1 MVDPEVLD
9 KIKRACCPQKAIY
22 DIANYVETDVIPPI
36 NEATNTANAAAA
48 QANSAYNRATDALNT
63 ANAVAEDVSR
73 SLVDLNASGDGST
86 VTLNAPRNTGNPAT
100 APLPVADATKAGVM
114 NSATYVNL
122 QNLNTRVSSLEN
134 QTTTYV
140 VSFTND
146 NPTQDEINNAYKTA
160 YPTAPFPPIDGTT
173 VIDST
178 RQLYYRWV
186 KNGAIWLKTTGFVIS
201 QFTNETAGTIKG
213 STVAGQIQAETDGT
227 GSLVGYDQIKNDIT
241 ANATGIQ
248 TLTANLGTTNTNVT
262 NLDGRVTA
270 VEGRVNNSLI
280 ALSSKSDATGV
291 TITGTKQAGQPSE
304 TQIPVASATQSG
316 IVTPIMFN
324 QWNKEEVIKY
334 TTYNKFSW
342 DSSASFTGQFRI
354 NNYLFT
360 VRAYFS
366 SGGQTTLVID
376 DSVDDNFEV
385 NTMQYIGPNG
395 SPGSYSTSSLHY
407 IGRLPAN
414 TTLIGSTTGAPN
426 YRSYVGI
433 LFINHLDS
441 NMNVDAKAAILLSTY
456 YPTSNRSV
464 QVEIWTSNNW
474 LVEQVATGGGP
485 SIS

>member
-1 MVDPEVLD
+1 MTEKPIDPRIDEAL
-9 KIKRACCPQKAIY
+9 KKCNPQKAIY
-22 DIANYVETDVIPPI
+22 ALAEVVDQYDTQIQGAQ
-36 NEATNTANAAAA
+36 NTANAAAA

-122 QNLNTRVSSLEN
+122 QNLNTRVSSLES
-134 QTTTYV
+134 QTTTYI

-213 STVAGQIQAETDGT
+213 STTAGQIQAETDGT
-227 GSLVGYDQIKNDIT
+227 GSLVGYDQIKNDIS

-316 IVTPIMFN
+316 IVTPTMFN
-324 QWNKEEVIKY
+324 AWNSGNSGNKPTTISIFRTTQTINITDELSIVPIKINATGLAVIFKG
-334 TTYNKFSW
+334 W
-342 DSSASFTGQFRI
+342 ASLNFITQNVITQNQDPPVTLRTNFGNDMDIEIFDTDGTPYMLTGF
-354 NNYLFT
+354 
-360 VRAYFS
+360 A
-366 SGGQTTLVID
+366 
-376 DSVDDNFEV
+376 
-385 NTMQYIGPNG
+385 
-395 SPGSYSTSSLHY
+395 
-407 IGRLPAN
+407 
-414 TTLIGSTTGAPN
+414 TLIMKS
-426 YRSYVGI
+426 
-433 LFINHLDS
+433 DS
-441 NMNVDAKAAILLSTY
+441 NYFIGNLYFGKNSVSETFTLSLSGLLF
-456 YPTSNRSV
+456 
-464 QVEIWTSNNW
+464 
-474 LVEQVATGGGP
+474 
-485 SIS
+485 

>member
-1 MVDPEVLD
+1 MLIGEYVQQFEPGIND
-9 KIKRACCPQKAIY
+9 
-22 DIANYVETDVIPPI
+22 ANNI
-36 NEATNTANAAAA
+36 
-48 QANSAYNRATDALNT
+48 ANSALVQSQEALDQAKNATAIANEALGQSRASVIELINSV
-63 ANAVAEDVSR
+63 NA
-73 SLVDLNASGDGST
+73 ST
-86 VTLNAPRNTGNPAT
+86 VTLIGNKNDGSQT
-100 APLPVADATKAGVM
+100 TTNLPVASELQAGVM
-114 NSATYVNL
+114 NTATYVNL
-122 QNLNTRVSSLEN
+122 KDLNSRVTSLESN
-134 QTTTYV
+134 TTTYIV
-140 VSFTND
+140 VLPNAT
-146 NPTQDEINNAYKTA
+146 PTQAEILNAYRTA
-160 YPTAPFPPIDGTT
+160 YPLAPNPPLDGTT
-173 VIDST
+173 VIDVDK
-178 RQLYYRWV
+178 QLFYRYV
-186 KNGAIWLKTTGFVIS
+186 KNGTVWIKTSGFNVTP
-201 QFTNETAGTIKG
+201 FTNENAGIIKG
-213 STVAGQIQAETDGT
+213 STTPGQVQAETDGT
-227 GSLVGYDQIKNDIT
+227 GSLVGYDQLVSDIAQNTASIGT
-241 ANATGIQ
+241 AN
-248 TLTANLGTTNTNVT
+248 
-262 NLDGRVTA
+262 GRIDA
-270 VEGRVNNSLI
+270 VETKNTEQDTAITRAQTVANNSYGGFGV
-280 ALSSKSDATGV
+280 SKTPQDV
-291 TITGTKQAGQPSE
+291 KLNLTKNNGDIDTFPILPVD
-304 TQIPVASATQSG
+304 TQNAG
-316 IVTPIMFN
+316 IVTPTMFN

-414 TTLIGSTTGAPN
+414 TTLIGSATGAPK